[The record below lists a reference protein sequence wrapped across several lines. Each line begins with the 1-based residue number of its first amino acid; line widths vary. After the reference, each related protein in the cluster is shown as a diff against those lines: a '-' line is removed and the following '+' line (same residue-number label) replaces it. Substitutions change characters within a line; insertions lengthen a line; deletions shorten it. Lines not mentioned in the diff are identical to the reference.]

1 MNEQKRFR
9 ILTPDGLLSPESYL
23 ISAVQPPNI
32 KSGCLLVVDQQSGRR
47 ITVHESRIFP
57 AEAAAATAL
66 DPAAMSVCLKCGR
79 VEGVVE
85 DQVTCP
91 HHDDAACGLMAHSR
105 EDSSTP
111 IS

>member
-1 MNEQKRFR
+1 MTEQKRFR
-9 ILTPDGLLSPESYL
+9 ILTPDGLLSPDTYL
-23 ISAVQPPNI
+23 ISAEQPSNI
-32 KSGCLLVVDQQSGRR
+32 KSGCLLAVDQQSGRR

-57 AEAAAATAL
+57 AEAADAPPF

-91 HHDDAACGLMAHSR
+91 HHGDAACGLVAPSR
-105 EDSSTP
+105 QDSSTP
-111 IS
+111 IR

>member
-1 MNEQKRFR
+1 MTEQKRFQ
-9 ILTPDGLLSPESYL
+9 ILSPDGLLSPERYL

-32 KSGCLLVVDQQSGRR
+32 KSGCLLAVDQLSGRR

-57 AEAAAATAL
+57 AKADDAPAF

-91 HHDDAACGLMAHSR
+91 HHGDAACGLVTHYR
-105 EDSSTP
+105 ED
-111 IS
+111 